1 MNGSIDQKELE
12 DFLYQEC
19 YRIMAEEMTKEID
32 NQIIWEIV
40 KENGMHHIK
49 LHNKFSIDEIKTWLK
64 ENCKEHYLLNLNT
77 REFLFASDK
86 DQVLFKLRWA

>member
-12 DFLYQEC
+12 DFLYQELC
-19 YRIMAEEMTKEID
+19 KIMAAEIKKEID
-32 NQIIWEIV
+32 TQMIWEIV

-49 LHNKFSIDEIKTWLK
+49 LHSQFSIDEIKTWLK
-64 ENCKEHYLLNLNT
+64 ENCKEHYLSNLNT

-86 DQVLFKLRWA
+86 DLVLFKLRWA